1 MEILRVFNNNV
12 VLAKDDD
19 GGEVILTGRG
29 LGFQA
34 KPGQRVD
41 ASKIVRTFVP
51 SDGRD
56 PDHLA
61 QMLSDIDPEIIRIV
75 VDAMKQAGLGERET
89 GSTTLVMALSDHL
102 AGAVERQRRGIVVE
116 YPLVGEISN
125 LYPKEYEQGC
135 ALLQAI
141 NGKLPEPLPAGE
153 ETSLAMHLVNAGFAT
168 GDLTYTYTMTGVIQ
182 QMLDIIEHTYGLTLD
197 RESVNVGR
205 FITHLRYLFIRIHQ
219 NRQLADEPAPIINAI
234 RDAYPEALRCASTIG
249 RLLELRLDADVSED
263 EVAYLAMHV
272 ARVTADARQQ

>member
-89 GSTTLVMALSDHL
+89 GSTTLVMALSDHI
-102 AGAVERQRRGIVVE
+102 AGAVERQRRGIAVE

-141 NGKLPEPLPAGE
+141 NGRLPEPLPAGE

-234 RDAYPEALRCASTIG
+234 RDAYPEALRCAATIG

-272 ARVTADARQQ
+272 ARVTADARRQ

>member
-12 VLAKDDD
+12 VLAKDGN

-34 KPGQRVD
+34 KPGQSVD
-41 ASKIVRTFVP
+41 ESKIVRTFVP
-51 SDGRD
+51 ADGRD

-61 QMLSDIDPEIIRIV
+61 QMLSDIDPEIIRVV
-75 VDAMKQAGLGERET
+75 VDAMKQAGLGEREI
-89 GSTTLVMALSDHL
+89 GSTTLVMALSDHI
-102 AGAVERQRRGIVVE
+102 AGAIARQKRGIAVE
-116 YPLVGEISN
+116 YPLTGEISN
-125 LYPKEYEQGC
+125 LYPKEYQQGC
-135 ALLQAI
+135 VLLKAI
-141 NGKLPEPLPAGE
+141 NAKLPQPLPAGE

-182 QMLDIIEHTYGLTLD
+182 QMLDIIEHAYNLKLD

-219 NRQLADEPAPIINAI
+219 NKQLVDEPAPIVKAI

-272 ARVTADARQQ
+272 ARVTADAQR

>member
-12 VLAKDDD
+12 VLANDGN

-34 KPGQRVD
+34 KPGQSVD
-41 ASKIVRTFVP
+41 ESKIVRTFVP
-51 SDGRD
+51 ADGRD

-61 QMLSDIDPEIIRIV
+61 QMLSDIDPEIIRII
-75 VDAMKQAGLGERET
+75 VDAMKETGLGKREI
-89 GSTTLVMALSDHL
+89 GSTTLVMALADHI
-102 AGAVERQRRGIVVE
+102 AGAIARQKRGIAVE
-116 YPLVGEISN
+116 YPLTGEVSN
-125 LYPKEYEQGC
+125 LYPKEYEQGH
-135 ALLQAI
+135 ALLKAI
-141 NGKLPEPLPAGE
+141 NAKLVEPLPDGE

-182 QMLDIIEHTYGLTLD
+182 QMLDIIEHAYGLKLD

-219 NRQLADEPAPIINAI
+219 NKQLVDEPAPIVKAI
-234 RDAYPEALRCASTIG
+234 REAYPEALRCASTIG
-249 RLLELRLDADVSED
+249 GLLELRLDADVSED

-272 ARVTADARQQ
+272 ARVTADARQ

>member
-12 VLAKDDD
+12 VLAKDGN

-34 KPGQRVD
+34 KPGQSVD

-51 SDGRD
+51 ADGRD

-75 VDAMKQAGLGERET
+75 VDAMKDSGLGEREL
-89 GSTTLVMALSDHL
+89 GSTTLVMALADHI
-102 AGAVERQRRGIVVE
+102 AGAIARQQRGIAVE

-135 ALLQAI
+135 VLLKAI
-141 NGKLPEPLPAGE
+141 NGRLSQPLPAGE

-182 QMLDIIEHTYGLTLD
+182 QMLDIIEHAYGLKLD

-219 NRQLADEPAPIINAI
+219 NKQLADEPAPIINAI

-272 ARVTADARQQ
+272 ARVTADARR